1 MDPAL
6 EVAAKTH
13 LDERQTV
20 CTSYVEFLPL
30 AAIVPTWPDLV
41 ADHHW
46 DASTIGQNSER

>member
-30 AAIVPTWPDLV
+30 AAIVPTCRYEG
-41 ADHHW
+41 
-46 DASTIGQNSER
+46 ASDMVVCQASEH